1 MSIYDRFSEKRQN
14 FIIRVDLEKGE
25 KAASLIPSN
34 KSDTVIVRELLED
47 VLGMVV
53 ETDKR
58 KREESIEQF
67 KNFLNDIH
75 NKNYDKFKSSN
86 LEKEK
91 TVSVKVE
98 EKKEEKVSPVKN
110 TLRSPTSKIDTKPIT
125 SNSDRVS
132 AIAYDDEL

>member
-86 LEKEK
+86 IEKEK
-91 TVSVKVE
+91 TPSKKVE
-98 EKKEEKVSPVKN
+98 EKKEEKILPVKN

-132 AIAYDDEL
+132 AIAYDDDL

>member
-67 KNFLNDIH
+67 RNFLNDIH

-91 TVSVKVE
+91 TTLKKVE

-110 TLRSPTSKIDTKPIT
+110 TLRSPTTKIDTKPIT

>member
-47 VLGMVV
+47 ILGMVV

-86 LEKEK
+86 IEKEK
-91 TVSVKVE
+91 TPSKKVE
-98 EKKEEKVSPVKN
+98 EKKEEKILPVKN

-132 AIAYDDEL
+132 AIAYDDDL